1 MLSVA
6 KSTIARTY
14 RTLSNLTQKIIIS
27 RFKNLKMFIY
37 ERTIAQPTY
46 MSRLVIR
53 IAKCKKRFI
62 CELLAPLDS
71 DIKLNFCYLEKKR
84 KMRGFLLLYKT
95 PHSILYRIQ
104 KDLPLVLIR

>member
-71 DIKLNFCYLEKKR
+71 DIKLNFWNLEKREDK
-84 KMRGFLLLYKT
+84 
-95 PHSILYRIQ
+95 SISIAVRFNETKHLT
-104 KDLPLVLIR
+104 